1 MIDLR
6 SDTVTKPSGAML
18 AAMVAAPVGD
28 DVYGEDPS
36 VQRLEAQAAELF
48 GKEAGLFCATGSLSN
63 LLGVWL
69 HTEPGREVLCD
80 SQAHIARA
88 EMGAHGALHGVT
100 MRTWGSDRGRL
111 VADDALAMAAVGCG
125 PYLVETACI
134 AVEDTHNFGGGT
146 VQSFDQLQR
155 LSEGARSL
163 GLATHLDGARLANAA
178 AVTGRRFS
186 EYGAL
191 FDTVSFCL
199 SKGLG
204 APVGTVLVGSAEQMA
219 RARTQ
224 RKRLGAGW
232 RQAGLLAA
240 AGSHA
245 LEHNVGRIAEDHR
258 RLGAGRRDQR
268 GRPRHGRGRQR
279 RDQHRRAA
287 RPRCPDGGRAAPRG
301 GRAGLRA
308 RPHDPAGRHA
318 PGRHRR
324 GVPPRRRPDRGH
336 TRPLSDRP
344 PAPSRG
350 GQWASSSGMGR
361 GQAPRSFHTKSGT
374 LAKKPRSR

>member
-245 LEHNVGRIAEDHR
+245 LENNVGRIAEDHR
-258 RLGAGRRDQR
+258 AASALAAAINGAAPGTVGVASVETNIVVLPAPDA
-268 GRPRHGRGRQR
+268 PTV
-279 RDQHRRAA
+279 AA
-287 RPRCPDGGRAAPRG
+287 RLREEGVLVTVLGPTTLRAVTHLDVTVEECH
-301 GRAGLRA
+301 RAGALIGA
-308 RPHDPAGRHA
+308 
-318 PGRHRR
+318 
-324 GVPPRRRPDRGH
+324 
-336 TRPLSDRP
+336 
-344 PAPSRG
+344 
-350 GQWASSSGMGR
+350 
-361 GQAPRSFHTKSGT
+361 T
-374 LAKKPRSR
+374 LAR